1 MHTQERLVYYN
12 TTTGYKVAFTKINP
26 REIAEFKPEYHWDI
40 KNIIIKNLQ
49 AGKYRT
55 IFSKYHITCKI
66 INSDQI
72 KIRDG
77 IERISV
83 LDESIEARLAAQHQ
97 LTLKRHGTIQSMEI
111 YSWNKRIDKRLES
124 ITISAKRLK
133 WEILPP
139 GWWNDKKYISPQG
152 ASESTL
158 KPNYIERLKFID
170 SLFPQQWFQGNNY
183 LGRRSYYVA
192 VFRSFVIAESAQYGN
207 AAYVV
212 YDMANWQSLLSRPKR
227 QVLQLGPK
235 IVTRIRHVSNAGV
248 RIATIVGKD

>member
-1 MHTQERLVYYN
+1 MYTQERLVYYN
-12 TTTGYKVAFTKINP
+12 TTMGHKLAFTKISP
-26 REIAEFKPEYHWDI
+26 QEIAMFVPEYHWDI

-55 IFSKYHITCKI
+55 IINRYHIASIKF
-66 INSDQI
+66 NPDSM

-77 IERISV
+77 EERISV
-83 LDESIEARLAAQHQ
+83 LDETIESRLAAKHQ
-97 LTLKRHGTIQSMEI
+97 LTLKRHGVIQSMEI
-111 YSWNKRIDKRLES
+111 YSWNKRIDKPLES

-139 GWWNDKKYISPQG
+139 GWWNDKKYISQQG

-158 KPNYIERLKFID
+158 KQNYIERLKFID
-170 SLFPQQWFQGNNY
+170 SLVPQQWFQGNNY

-192 VFRSFVIAESAQYGN
+192 VFRSCVIAESAQYGN

-212 YDMANWQSLLSRPKR
+212 YDTANWQSLLSHPKR
-227 QVLQLGPK
+227 QVIGLEPT
-235 IVTRIRHVSNAGV
+235 IVTRIRHVRNAGL